1 MIAGNNSD
9 TNPQPVDYTAALGR
23 AICHRLVEGE
33 SLHAICSDP
42 GMPSKATV
50 SGWLA
55 RHEVFRKE
63 YGLAKRFMD
72 NCFEEELI
80 EIADECGDG
89 WVEKVRSDGRVVT
102 VAYHNHIARCWLRI
116 DVRCWVADQREPN
129 NPVKYSIPRKG
140 RRK

>member
-1 MIAGNNSD
+1 
-9 TNPQPVDYTAALGR
+9 
-23 AICHRLVEGE
+23 EGE

-42 GMPSKATV
+42 AMPTKATV
-50 SGWLA
+50 FGWL
-55 RHEVFRKE
+55 RHHERFRKQ
-63 YGLAKRFMD
+63 YGIAKQMVD
-72 NCFEEELI
+72 QCFQDELI

-89 WVEKVRSDGRVVT
+89 WMEKVRSDGKVVT
-102 VAYHNHIARCWLRI
+102 VENRKEVDRSWLRI